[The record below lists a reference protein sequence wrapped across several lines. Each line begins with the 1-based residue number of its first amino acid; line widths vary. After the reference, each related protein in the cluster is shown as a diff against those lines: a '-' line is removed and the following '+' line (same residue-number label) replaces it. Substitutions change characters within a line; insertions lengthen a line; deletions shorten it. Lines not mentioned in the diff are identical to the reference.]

1 MAVSF
6 GVILFL
12 IGSWANSY
20 AEYARHV
27 WKARPENHGRLYTEG
42 LFRYTRHPNY
52 FGDLLSFSG
61 LCLISGAW
69 ITALIPLIMLAG
81 FVFVNVPMPDSHLRD
96 HYGAAFDEYAR
107 RTRKLIP
114 FLY

>member
-1 MAVSF
+1 MRDMF
-6 GVILFL
+6 GKSGPKIMD
-12 IGSWANSY
+12 GST
-20 AEYARHV
+20 
-27 WKARPENHGRLYTEG
+27 HGG

-52 FGDLLSFSG
+52 FGDLLSFSK

-69 ITALIPLIMLAG
+69 VTAVVPLIMLAG
-81 FVFVNVPMPDSHLRD
+81 FVFVNVPMLDYHLRG
-96 HYGAAFDEYAR
+96 HYGAAFDECAS